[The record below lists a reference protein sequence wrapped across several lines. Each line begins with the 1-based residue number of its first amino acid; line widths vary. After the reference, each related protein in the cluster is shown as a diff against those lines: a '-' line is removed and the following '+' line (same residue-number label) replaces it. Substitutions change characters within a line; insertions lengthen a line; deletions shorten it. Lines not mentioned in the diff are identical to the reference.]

1 MKNTNKTDK
10 NTPRKIAVFDF
21 GHVLFQVDQVT
32 MYREMLQADNK
43 TEEDLQYFLTN
54 IFTNADRSRAN
65 NLKSAKEV
73 TTPLAAQHPEWA
85 KYIEEFNADRG
96 FMRQI
101 PGMID
106 GMKNTLQELKSRGYE
121 LYGLT
126 NWSGDTFDKL
136 QERYPDITGLFNKIV
151 VSGKVGVKKP
161 NPEIYKIAQAE
172 FGNPDPDTVYF
183 FDDKETNTAA
193 AKATVGWKGVTFKD
207 VHTVRKT
214 LGL

>member
-1 MKNTNKTDK
+1 MKNTPKI
-10 NTPRKIAVFDF
+10 PARKIAIFDF
-21 GHVLFQVDQVT
+21 GHVLFQVDQIT

-43 TEEDLQYFLTN
+43 TEEDLQYFLTE

-73 TTPLAAQHPEWA
+73 TLPLAEQHPEWA
-85 KYIEEFNADRG
+85 EYILEFNAERG

-101 PGMID
+101 PGTID
-106 GMKNTLQELKSRGYE
+106 GMKDTLQELKSQGYE

-136 QERYPDITGLFNKIV
+136 QETYPDITSLFNKIV

-172 FGNPDPDTVYF
+172 FGNPNPDNVYF
-183 FDDKETNTAA
+183 FDDKEANTTAA
-193 AKATVGWKGVTFKD
+193 HTTVGWKGVTFKD
-207 VHTVRKT
+207 VNTVRKT